1 MSSKRS
7 VTSSPARSAQVGITG
22 VVGLVGL
29 VEPSMGAF
37 LSLPA
42 GVLIGQ
48 RLGKAVIGVVGEI
61 GVGQQWEPGGPGRVA
76 VVGVGAQ
83 TLVELGVLGDLVPVQ
98 AHPQSG
104 LGGHGHAPLAVG
116 ALAALDDVVG
126 EVVVVRVGG
135 EDQVG
140 QYGTQVQ
147 HGGQLDAQFTGGVHG
162 DAKAEGLADVACFY
176 AASDAAPEGGVQQD
190 HVHRRVE
197 HVGGQLLGAR
207 HHGVGGQRDAGVL
220 PNPAHAR

>member
-22 VVGLVGL
+22 LVVLAGLVRL
-29 VEPSMGAF
+29 VVSSMCAF

-42 GVLIGQ
+42 GILIGQ

-61 GVGQQWEPGGPGRVA
+61 GVRQYWEPGVPGRVA

-83 TLVELGVLGDLVPVQ
+83 TPVELGVLGDLVPVQ

-116 ALAALDDVVG
+116 SLAALDDVFG
-126 EVVVVRVGG
+126 EVVVVRVG
-135 EDQVG
+135 
-140 QYGTQVQ
+140 
-147 HGGQLDAQFTGGVHG
+147 
-162 DAKAEGLADVACFY
+162 
-176 AASDAAPEGGVQQD
+176 
-190 HVHRRVE
+190 
-197 HVGGQLLGAR
+197 
-207 HHGVGGQRDAGVL
+207 
-220 PNPAHAR
+220 

>member
-1 MSSKRS
+1 
-7 VTSSPARSAQVGITG
+7 G
-22 VVGLVGL
+22 
-29 VEPSMGAF
+29 
-37 LSLPA
+37 PA

-48 RLGKAVIGVVGEI
+48 RLGKAVIGVVGEV
-61 GVGQQWEPGGPGRVA
+61 GVRQEREPGGPGRVA

-83 TLVELGVLGDLVPVQ
+83 SLVELGVLGDLVPVQ
-98 AHPQSG
+98 AHPQPG
-104 LGGHGHAPLAVG
+104 FGGYGHAPLAVG

-147 HGGQLDAQFTGGVHG
+147 HRGQLDTELTGGVHG
-162 DAKAEGLADVACFY
+162 DAKTEGVADIARFD
-176 AASDAAPEGGVQQD
+176 AAADAAPEGGVQQD

-197 HVGGQLLGAR
+197 HVAGQLLGTG

-220 PNPAHAR
+220 PDPAHAR